1 MIAAAGLGPG
11 PSGASASAAG
21 PAALTA
27 LIFDVDGT
35 LADTEETHRQ
45 AFNYAFLHFSLGWE
59 WGKPLYRELLKT
71 SGGKERIARFIDTLQ
86 LPAPEAARLQ
96 QLVPAIH
103 REKTRLYA
111 ELIADGRCPLR
122 PGVARLLDDAHASGV
137 RLAIA
142 STTTPENV
150 DALLTRHL
158 GKGALQRFACIA
170 CGDHV
175 ERKKPSPDIY
185 TLALATLGCSARS
198 CIAFE
203 DSANGLRAAK
213 ACGLYTVVTPSQWT
227 MGEAFGDAD
236 LVLSH
241 LGDPAHPLPPAQ
253 AAAAGGPWLGMRELR
268 SLHAAAGAAREGA
281 QS

>member
-1 MIAAAGLGPG
+1 MT
-11 PSGASASAAG
+11 SAADPG
-21 PAALTA
+21 AVASGTMCAADRPGA

-45 AFNYAFLHFSLGWE
+45 AFNYAFLEFGLDWE

-71 SGGKERIARFIDTLQ
+71 SGGKERIARYIET
-86 LPAPEAARLQ
+86 LPAAAQSARLR

-103 REKTRLYA
+103 RAKTRLYA
-111 ELIADGRCPLR
+111 ELIADGRCRLR
-122 PGVARLLDDAHASGV
+122 PGIERLFEDARGAGM

-142 STTTPENV
+142 STTTAENV
-150 DALLTRHL
+150 HALLTRHL
-158 GKGALQRFACIA
+158 GADALQRFACIA

-175 ERKKPSPDIY
+175 ERKKPAPDIY
-185 TLALATLGCSARS
+185 ALALATLGEPARR
-198 CIAFE
+198 CVAFE

-213 ACGLYTVVTPSQWT
+213 AAGLCTVVTPSQWT
-227 MGEAFGDAD
+227 LGEDFSAAD

-253 AAAAGGPWLGMRELR
+253 AATVGGPWLGLSELR
-268 SLHAAAGAAREGA
+268 SLHAAATGRAAQQA
-281 QS
+281 PKS

>member
-1 MIAAAGLGPG
+1 MTSAADPG
-11 PSGASASAAG
+11 ARASGAKSAADRLG
-21 PAALTA
+21 A

-45 AFNYAFLHFSLGWE
+45 AFNYAFLEFGLDWE

-71 SGGKERIARFIDTLQ
+71 SGGKERIARYIET
-86 LPAPEAARLQ
+86 LPAVAAESNRLR

-103 REKTRLYA
+103 RAKTRLYA
-111 ELIADGRCPLR
+111 ELIADGRCRLR
-122 PGVARLLDDAHASGV
+122 PGIERLFDDARSAGV

-142 STTTPENV
+142 STTTAENV
-150 DALLTRHL
+150 HALLTRHL
-158 GKGALQRFACIA
+158 GADALQRFACIA

-175 ERKKPSPDIY
+175 ERKKPAPDIY
-185 TLALATLGCSARS
+185 ALALATLGEPACH
-198 CIAFE
+198 CVAFE

-213 ACGLYTVVTPSQWT
+213 AAGLCTVVTPSQWSL
-227 MGEAFGDAD
+227 GEDFGAAD

-253 AAAAGGPWLGMRELR
+253 AATAGGPWLGLVELR
-268 SLHAAAGAAREGA
+268 SLHVAATSGAAQEA
-281 QS
+281 AKS